1 VTKFIATYKDAANN
15 IESRI
20 AIRQDGKFAV
30 TMFDVDAEQVF
41 PMAHIYADL
50 NKAHEMAKKIVGG
63 AA

>member
-1 VTKFIATYKDAANN
+1 
-15 IESRI
+15 
-20 AIRQDGKFAV
+20 
-30 TMFDVDAEQVF
+30 MFDVDAEQVF